1 MTAITSVNPDLFAK
15 IRDSAQ
21 MQMLH
26 LSRQAEVLPYFRE
39 LDGPARPVVRM
50 EGAER
55 IMLGSNNYLGLTED
69 RRVLAAAH
77 DALDRYGSGLL
88 APAFSTARFD
98 CIASSRRSSLA
109 GSAPRT
115 RSYLPRGTTRT
126 LER

>member
-1 MTAITSVNPDLFAK
+1 MTAIASVNPDLFAK

-39 LDGPARPVVRM
+39 LDGPAGPVVRM

-69 RRVLAAAH
+69 RRVLAGALRGGRIRERQADDGAQLRRPGAPHRGAA
-77 DALDRYGSGLL
+77 
-88 APAFSTARFD
+88 
-98 CIASSRRSSLA
+98 
-109 GSAPRT
+109 
-115 RSYLPRGTTRT
+115 
-126 LER
+126 